1 MIGDRPAGLVRAIA
15 IGVIR
20 DGDRLFVAEG
30 HDAVTGEAF
39 YRPLGGSIEFG
50 ETGAEAVQRELVEEA
65 GRSVTR
71 PSYIGTL
78 ENRFTNDG
86 RPGHEIVLVYETA
99 FEDEAILGLDA
110 VACRE
115 ETGMPFTGR
124 WMPLDTFRNGEA
136 PLYPGGLLEM
146 IDRSGGHAT

>member
-1 MIGDRPAGLVRAIA
+1 MIGDRPPGLVRAIA

-20 DGDRLFVAEG
+20 HGDRLFVAEG
-30 HDAVTGEAF
+30 HDVVKDETF

-50 ETGAEAVQRELVEEA
+50 ETGAEAVQREFVEESGCA
-65 GRSVTR
+65 VTR
-71 PSYIGTL
+71 PIYIGTL

-99 FEDEAILGLDA
+99 FEDEAILGMNE

-115 ETGMPFTGR
+115 ETGMPFTAR
-124 WMPLDTFRNGEA
+124 WMPLATFRNGGA
-136 PLYPGGLLEM
+136 PLYPEGLLDM
-146 IDRSGGHAT
+146 IEPKRAPVS